1 MKIRLIP
8 ALAVTALLG
17 LSPLLEASSPP
28 EGFTALFNGTD
39 LSGWHGNNPH
49 DTAKAKGSADS
60 LQAQARQFPK
70 HWSVQ
75 NGELV
80 NDGSGPYATTDLE
93 YGDFELLL
101 DFRLAPKC
109 DSGIYL
115 RGVPQV
121 QIWDTTEAA
130 GYWKHGADKGSGGLW
145 NNGGASAPGRTPL
158 VHADRPV
165 GEWNSLRIRMLG
177 SRTWVWLNDQL
188 VVDGVPM
195 KNFWTRGA
203 TPVPARGPIQLQTHG
218 GESRWKNIF
227 IREIP
232 PTEANALLHETT
244 TGTFTPLFNGQ
255 DLTGW
260 QGAIDQYA
268 VDGGAIVSQGG
279 GNLFT
284 HSTHG
289 DFLLKL
295 EFKLPPG
302 GNNGLAI
309 RYPGRGDAA
318 YVGMCELQV
327 LDDSAPQYAALDPR
341 QYHGSAYGMTA
352 ATRGYQ
358 RPVGEWNFQTVR
370 VQGNS
375 IQVELNGT
383 QILDTDLSKVTEF
396 MKPDFQRPVPAE
408 GHLGFA
414 GHGRGISFRNI
425 GIQMLG
431 Q

>member
-1 MKIRLIP
+1 MKIPSIA
-8 ALAVTALLG
+8 ALAATALLG

-49 DTAKAKGSADS
+49 DTAKAKDAAAS
-60 LQAQARQFPK
+60 LQAQAQEFPK

-80 NDGSGPYATTDLE
+80 NDGSGPYATTDAE
-93 YGDFELLL
+93 YGDFELLI
-101 DFRLAPKC
+101 DYRLAPKC

-145 NNGGASAPGRTPL
+145 NNGGADAPGRTPL

-177 SRTWVWLNDQL
+177 SRIWVWLNDQL

-195 KNFWTRGA
+195 KNGLSGGA

-218 GESRWKNIF
+218 GEIRWKNIF

-232 PTEANALLHETT
+232 PAEANAILNETT
-244 TGTFTPLFNGQ
+244 AGSFTPLFNGQ
-255 DLTGW
+255 DLAGW
-260 QGAIDQYA
+260 QGAIDKYA
-268 VDGGAIVSQGG
+268 VEGGTIVSQGG

-284 HSTHG
+284 KSTHG

-295 EFKLPPG
+295 EFKLPTG

-309 RYPGRGDAA
+309 RYPGSGDAA

-327 LDDSAPQYAALDPR
+327 LDDSAPQHAALDPR

-358 RPVGEWNFQTVR
+358 RPIGEWNFQTVR
-370 VQGNS
+370 VLGNS

-383 QILDTDLSKVTEF
+383 QILDTDLSKVTDF
-396 MKPDFQRPVPAE
+396 MKPTFQRPIPSK
-408 GHLGFA
+408 GHLGLA
-414 GHGRGISFRNI
+414 GHGPGVAFRSLLL
-425 GIQMLG
+425 QDLG
-431 Q
+431 S

>member
-1 MKIRLIP
+1 MKKPSIA
-8 ALAVTALLG
+8 ALAATALLG

-49 DTAKAKGSADS
+49 DTAKAKDAATS
-60 LQAQARQFPK
+60 LKAQAEEFPK
-70 HWSVQ
+70 HWSVE

-80 NDGSGPYATTDLE
+80 NDGSGPYATTDAE
-93 YGDFELLL
+93 YGDFELLV

-145 NNGGASAPGRTPL
+145 NNGGADAPGRTPL

-177 SRTWVWLNDQL
+177 SRTWVWLNGQL

-195 KNFWTRGA
+195 KNGLSGGT
-203 TPVPARGPIQLQTHG
+203 TPVPARGPIQLQMHG
-218 GESRWKNIF
+218 GEIRWKNIF

-232 PTEANALLHETT
+232 PTEANALLNETT
-244 TGTFTPLFNGQ
+244 AGSFTPLFNGQ

-260 QGAIDQYA
+260 QGAIDKYA
-268 VDGGAIVSQGG
+268 VEGGTIVSQGG

-284 HSTHG
+284 KSTHG

-295 EFKLPPG
+295 EFKLPTG

-309 RYPGRGDAA
+309 RYPGSGDAA

-327 LDDSAPQYAALDPR
+327 LDDSAPQHAALDPR

-383 QILDTDLSKVTEF
+383 KILDTDLSKVTEF
-396 MKPDFQRPVPAE
+396 MKPKFQRPIPAE

-414 GHGRGISFRNI
+414 GHGPGVSFRNI
-425 GIQMLG
+425 GIQTLG
-431 Q
+431 R

>member
-1 MKIRLIP
+1 MKKPSIA

-28 EGFTALFNGTD
+28 KGFTALFNGTD
-39 LSGWHGNNPH
+39 LSDWHGNNPH
-49 DTAKAKGSADS
+49 DTAKAKDAAAS
-60 LQAQARQFPK
+60 LQAQAEEFPK
-70 HWSVQ
+70 HWSVE

-80 NDGSGPYATTDLE
+80 NDGSGPYATTDAE
-93 YGDFELLL
+93 YGDFELLI

-145 NNGGASAPGRTPL
+145 NNGGADAPGRTPL

-177 SRTWVWLNDQL
+177 SRTWVWLNGQL

-195 KNFWTRGA
+195 KNGLSGGT

-218 GESRWKNIF
+218 GEIRWKNIF

-232 PTEANALLHETT
+232 PTEANAILNETT
-244 TGTFTPLFNGQ
+244 AGSFTPLFNGQ
-255 DLTGW
+255 DLAGW
-260 QGAIDQYA
+260 QGAIDKYA
-268 VDGGAIVSQGG
+268 VEGGTIVSQGG

-284 HSTHG
+284 KSTHG

-309 RYPGRGDAA
+309 RYPGSGDAA

-327 LDDSAPQYAALDPR
+327 LDDSAPQHAALDPR

-383 QILDTDLSKVTEF
+383 KILDTDLSKVTEF
-396 MKPDFQRPVPAE
+396 MKPKFQRPIPAE

-414 GHGRGISFRNI
+414 GHGPGVSFRNI
-425 GIQMLG
+425 GIQTLG
-431 Q
+431 R